1 MHKAFVAL
9 ALMLASIATL
19 AHSQTAPQPSA
30 PSQQELAPTP
40 KLNLTLEQG
49 HTIKEFIKDM
59 KADSTSAKAPAVGDP
74 VPEGI
79 SPRPL
84 PSEVGQKV
92 PQIKAHKFFL
102 TAQEIV
108 IVDPKDNKVAEVIK
122 LEAE

>member
-30 PSQQELAPTP
+30 PPQQELAPTP

-59 KADSTSAKAPAVGDP
+59 KADFDLGQGAGGRRSGAARHQPAAAAERSR
-74 VPEGI
+74 PEG
-79 SPRPL
+79 PANQ
-84 PSEVGQKV
+84 G
-92 PQIKAHKFFL
+92 
-102 TAQEIV
+102 AQV
-108 IVDPKDNKVAEVIK
+108 FPDRA
-122 LEAE
+122 